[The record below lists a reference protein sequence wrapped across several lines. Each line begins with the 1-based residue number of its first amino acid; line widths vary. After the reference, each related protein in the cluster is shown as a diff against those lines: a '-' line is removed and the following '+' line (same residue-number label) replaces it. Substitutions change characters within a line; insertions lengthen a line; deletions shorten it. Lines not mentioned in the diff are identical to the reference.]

1 MKALLQIYTWINV
14 LSLMCC
20 SLLFISCEREEI
32 GETVANRKTLFMYM
46 PWSTDL
52 TGYFY
57 TNIADME
64 ACVSRRGLEHE
75 RVLVFISTSPT
86 EATMFEIIHSKGK
99 CERKILKQYVS
110 PQFTTEEGITG
121 ILNDVQEFAPA
132 SVYAMIIGS
141 HGMGWLP
148 ANGTQARSSSRMKM
162 HWEYQ
167 GKPLTRYFGGL
178 TREFQTDVSTLARGI
193 VGAGIKME
201 YILFDDC
208 YMSSVEVAYELKE
221 ATRFLI
227 ASTCEMMAY
236 GMPYAT
242 VGEFLLGDPDY
253 RSLCEGFHDF
263 YSTYEIMPCGTL
275 AVTDCSELDSMAAIM
290 RSINGRYVFDD
301 SLQGDLQGLDG
312 YTPVIFYDFAD
323 YVLTL
328 CSEPVLTARFKEQL
342 ERLVPYKTHTSYFY
356 SMAKGPLPIR
366 TFSGITTSDPSGNPM
381 ALPKGTTNWYKA
393 THG

>member
-1 MKALLQIYTWINV
+1 MKAPRKIYTWTSILLFV
-14 LSLMCC
+14 CC
-20 SLLFISCEREEI
+20 SLIFLSCEKEEL
-32 GETVANRKTLFMYM
+32 GEAMENWKTLFMFL

-75 RVLVFISTSPT
+75 RILVFMSTSST

-99 CERKILKQYVS
+99 CDRKTLKRYGTS
-110 PQFTTEEGITG
+110 GFTTVEGITG

-132 SVYAMIIGS
+132 PVYAMIIGS

-148 ANGTQARSSSRMKM
+148 VDGTQADSLFRMKK

-167 GKPLTRYFGGL
+167 EQPLTCYFGGL
-178 TREFQTDVSTLARGI
+178 TREFQTDVGTLARGI
-193 VGAGIKME
+193 VGAGVKME

-227 ASTCEMMAY
+227 ASTSEMMAY

-242 VGEFLLGDPDY
+242 VGEFLLGNPDY
-253 RSLCEGFHDF
+253 GSLCEGFHDF
-263 YSTYEIMPCGTL
+263 YST
-275 AVTDCSELDSMAAIM
+275 
-290 RSINGRYVFDD
+290 
-301 SLQGDLQGLDG
+301 
-312 YTPVIFYDFAD
+312 
-323 YVLTL
+323 
-328 CSEPVLTARFKEQL
+328 
-342 ERLVPYKTHTSYFY
+342 
-356 SMAKGPLPIR
+356 
-366 TFSGITTSDPSGNPM
+366 
-381 ALPKGTTNWYKA
+381 
-393 THG
+393 

>member
-1 MKALLQIYTWINV
+1 MKAPRKIYTWTSILLFV
-14 LSLMCC
+14 CC
-20 SLLFISCEREEI
+20 SLIFLSCEKEEL
-32 GETVANRKTLFMYM
+32 GEAMENRKTLFMFL

-75 RVLVFISTSPT
+75 RILVFMSTSST

-99 CERKILKQYVS
+99 CDRKTLKRYGTS
-110 PQFTTEEGITG
+110 GFTTVEGITG

-132 SVYAMIIGS
+132 PVYAMIIGS

-148 ANGTQARSSSRMKM
+148 VDGTQADSLFRMKK

-167 GKPLTRYFGGL
+167 EQPLTRYFGGL
-178 TREFQTDVSTLARGI
+178 TREFQTDVGTLARGI
-193 VGAGIKME
+193 VGAGVKME

-227 ASTCEMMAY
+227 ASTSEMMAY

-242 VGEFLLGDPDY
+242 VGEFLLGNPDY
-253 RSLCEGFHDF
+253 GSLCEG
-263 YSTYEIMPCGTL
+263 
-275 AVTDCSELDSMAAIM
+275 
-290 RSINGRYVFDD
+290 FDD
-301 SLQGDLQGLDG
+301 SLQGELQGLDG

-328 CSEPVLTARFKEQL
+328 CSDPVLTARFREQL
-342 ERLVPYKTHTSYFY
+342 ERLVPYKTHTGKFY
-356 SMAKGPLPIR
+356 SRTKGPLPIH
-366 TFSGITTSDPSGNPM
+366 TFSGITISDPSTNPM
-381 ALPKGTTNWYKA
+381 ALLKGTTSWYKA
-393 THG
+393 THE

>member
-1 MKALLQIYTWINV
+1 MKAPRKIYTWTSILLFV
-14 LSLMCC
+14 CC
-20 SLLFISCEREEI
+20 SLIFLSCEKEEL
-32 GETVANRKTLFMYM
+32 GEAMENRKTLFMFL

-57 TNIADME
+57 TNIAGME

-75 RVLVFISTSPT
+75 RILVFMSTSST

-99 CERKILKQYVS
+99 CDRKTLKRYGTS
-110 PQFTTEEGITG
+110 GFTTVEGITG

-132 SVYAMIIGS
+132 PVYAMIIGS

-148 ANGTQARSSSRMKM
+148 VDGTQADSLFRMKK

-167 GKPLTRYFGGL
+167 EQPLTRYFGGL
-178 TREFQTDVSTLARGI
+178 TREFQTDVGTLARGI
-193 VGAGIKME
+193 VGAGVKME

-227 ASTCEMMAY
+227 ASTSEMMAY

-242 VGEFLLGDPDY
+242 VGEFLLGNPDY
-253 RSLCEGFHDF
+253 GSLCEGFHDF
-263 YSTYEIMPCGTL
+263 YSTYEMMPCGTL
-275 AVTDCSELDSMAAIM
+275 AVTDCSELDNMAAIM
-290 RSINGRYVFDD
+290 KSINDRYVFDD
-301 SLQGDLQGLDG
+301 SLQGELQGLDG

-328 CSEPVLTARFKEQL
+328 CSDPVLTARFREQL
-342 ERLVPYKTHTSYFY
+342 ERLVPYKTHTGKFY
-356 SMAKGPLPIR
+356 SRTKGPLPIH
-366 TFSGITTSDPSGNPM
+366 TFSGITISDPSTNPM
-381 ALPKGTTNWYKA
+381 ALLKGTTSWYKA
-393 THG
+393 THE